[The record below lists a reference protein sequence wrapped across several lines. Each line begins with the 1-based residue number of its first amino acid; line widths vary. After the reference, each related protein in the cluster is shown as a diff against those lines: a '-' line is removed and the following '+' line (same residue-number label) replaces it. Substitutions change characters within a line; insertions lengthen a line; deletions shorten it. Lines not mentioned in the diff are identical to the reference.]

1 MEGQVSVAEL
11 PKIWNERMR
20 SYLGC
25 TPKDDAQG
33 VLQASIR
40 TPCSSCS
47 QECKHRRQVHW
58 VAQAAQSA
66 CPPQIVMPSA

>member
-1 MEGQVSVAEL
+1 MSLRCRYELEKQLMEGQVSVAEL
-11 PKIWNERMR
+11 PKIWKECMT

-33 VLQASIR
+33 VLQASNC

-47 QECKHRRQVHW
+47 QECKHRRQV
-58 VAQAAQSA
+58 Q
-66 CPPQIVMPSA
+66 